1 MVADGGVA
9 LVGLL
14 GRVADGVVHLLDGF
28 IAVLAVEGEVVGL
41 APAEPGLIVP
51 AVGGKV
57 LAVLGGLA
65 VAELDLQGLAVGVE
79 NIGVKMQGVAGEL
92 VIGDLAAAQVRDD
105 PGGGVVG
112 GAGGGIGAAG
122 GVVPGAVVLG
132 RGVRVRV
139 LAGVLGRGVRL
150 LGGVR
155 LVGLIRGIRL
165 FRLLGLIG
173 GVRLL
178 GGVRFFRLIR
188 RRLGRLGL
196 SLRAQGVRLGLG
208 QGRGAAGGQAQPRQ
222 GRRQHQG
229 RRQKHQQSPQKIDFA
244 IFHTVSS
251 RINKKWCYSAIA
263 E

>member
-79 NIGVKMQGVAGEL
+79 NIGVKMQGVVGEL
-92 VIGDLAAAQVRDD
+92 VIGDLTAAQVRDD
-105 PGGGVVG
+105 PGGGVVR
-112 GAGGGIGAAG
+112 GAGGGIGTAG

-139 LAGVLGRGVRL
+139 LAGVLGRSIRV

-165 FRLLGLIG
+165 FRLLGL
-173 GVRLL
+173 L
-178 GGVRFFRLIR
+178 GGVRFFRLVR

-208 QGRGAAGGQAQPRQ
+208 KGRGATGGQAQPRQ

-229 RRQKHQQSPQKIDFA
+229 RRQKHQQSPQKIGFA